1 MKKRLTFF
9 FLALCVFAIPAT
21 AEEPPFYF
29 AMLTDTQFGMY
40 SSDKE
45 FSRET
50 ANYEFAVAAVNRLK
64 PRFVIILGDLV
75 NKPGDQ
81 AQIREFFR
89 ISGKIDRL
97 IPVYYVPGNHDV
109 GHEPTPETVAAY
121 RKSIGRDYYS
131 FQAGPI
137 YGIVL
142 NSALIHAPQ
151 KVEAEFRKQNLW
163 LEKELEKAGRS
174 GLPHTVVFLHHPL
187 FTKDA
192 DEADDFGN
200 ILLARRKALLAL
212 LQKQGVRYVFAGH
225 VHKNAVAK
233 AGELEM
239 TANGPV
245 SMSFSEEGSGISL
258 GAATAAEIKHQFFSF
273 GRMPDKLELK

>member
-1 MKKRLTFF
+1 MRARFTLL
-9 FLALCVFAIPAT
+9 LAVLGVFAIPSA
-21 AEEPPFYF
+21 AEEQPFHF
-29 AMLTDTQFGMY
+29 LMLTDTQFGMY
-40 SSDKE
+40 SSDRE

-50 ANYEFAVAAVNRLK
+50 ANYEFTVATVNRLR

-89 ISGKIDRL
+89 ISGKIDKS

-109 GHEPTPETVAAY
+109 GHEPTPETLAAY
-121 RKSIGRDYYS
+121 RETIGRDYYS

-142 NSALIHAPQ
+142 NSTLIHAPQ
-151 KVEAEFRKQNLW
+151 KVEPEFSKQNLW
-163 LEKELEKAGRS
+163 LEKELEKARQS

-192 DEADDFGN
+192 AEADDFGN
-200 ILLARRKALLAL
+200 IPLARRKALLAQ

-225 VHKNAVAK
+225 VHKNAVGK
-233 AGELEM
+233 DGDLEM
-239 TANGPV
+239 VANGPV
-245 SMSFSEEGSGISL
+245 SMPFSEEGSGISL
-258 GAATAAEIKHQFFSF
+258 GAATATGIEYKFFSF
-273 GRMPDKLELK
+273 GRLPDKLAVK